1 MTNQYEFTN
10 DEWDIITLAPEL
22 IGEAIA
28 RAADSGFI
36 GELRESRSI
45 LSSMASVAAD
55 NPAKHLIDASGSVD
69 HKDRMARFS
78 GGTNPSESLATA
90 AVDVAGDVATIL
102 GAKATPE
109 ETAGY
114 TTWLLEIATSVASTA
129 KENGE
134 RISPP
139 EAALIERLSAALEND
154 R

>member
-10 DEWDIITLAPEL
+10 DEWDTITLAPGL

-28 RAADSGFI
+28 KAADSGLI

-45 LSSMASVAAD
+45 VTSMASAADD

-69 HKDRMARFS
+69 HKDRMARVS
-78 GGTNPSESLATA
+78 GGANPSESLATA
-90 AVDVAGDVATIL
+90 AVDVAGEVVSIL

-114 TTWLLEIATSVASTA
+114 TSWLLDIATSVASTA
-129 KENGE
+129 RENGE

-139 EAALIERLSAALEND
+139 EAALIERLSVALEID